1 MFKRH
6 KKNLKN
12 LVTEEFH
19 YDYDKLV
26 FQNDEK
32 NTYEKINENEKY
44 NFLINLID
52 KNINDNNLF
61 SNKNLYFL
69 NTNEFINKSEYISK
83 DVIKFAFQ
91 ELKTVLSDFED
102 ENEKNKDEN
111 KLISLEKNIFNKI
124 MYELYFTNE
133 IQLKY
138 LILECLL
145 SLTVDSVNITSFFI
159 NDKDFFNLLLNLTYI
174 KNKDIVNDIIIIL
187 TNCFID
193 NSKEIY
199 QILKDVPINI
209 RLKEIIL
216 NNDLHFNDPKFLY
229 NCFELIFVLSNILN
243 NDELNEEQNNF
254 YYNIFSIYLEILKDI
269 INKGISFKY
278 TNIFVLSLKILKNLS
293 YNNKISS
300 FIVAY
305 GLGFE
310 LIQILKIPNLEI
322 KYLLKILEIM
332 QNLLVPETNVTYF
345 LNSKI
350 LDIFNNILYEY
361 INSTN
366 SLSIEIIVLIIIN
379 LDNIVRGNEEQ
390 INILLS
396 NNIVKFIINI
406 MKVKKNNQINKECLI
421 LFYDLCCFCSDNDF
435 ITVRNLKAFEIF
447 CTFLDKSSNK
457 DFIIYCLHGIIICVE
472 RMNKLFKTYQ
482 DLKNEFNY
490 NCGKRN
496 VEKLLYNKDKEI
508 AAKSAEIYNIL
519 SIKNDL
525 EDIDMQH

>member
-19 YDYDKLV
+19 YDYDKLI

-32 NTYEKINENEKY
+32 NIFEKLNENEKY
-44 NFLINLID
+44 IFLINLID

-61 SNKNLYFL
+61 LNKNLF
-69 NTNEFINKSEYISK
+69 FININEYLNKCDYISK
-83 DVIKFAFQ
+83 DVIKFTFQ
-91 ELKTVLSDFED
+91 ELKTILNKIEE
-102 ENEKNKDEN
+102 ENENNNEEN

-145 SLTVDSVNITSFFI
+145 SLTIVSTKVTSFFFK
-159 NDKDFFNLLLNLTYI
+159 DKDYFNLLLNLTYI
-174 KNKDIVNDIIIIL
+174 KNKDIVNNIIIIMN
-187 TNCFID
+187 NCFID
-193 NSKEIY
+193 NNKEIF

-209 RLKEIIL
+209 RIKEIIL

-229 NCFELIFVLSNILN
+229 NCFELVFVLSNILN
-243 NDELNEEQNNF
+243 NDDIDKEQNNF
-254 YYNIFSIYLEILKDI
+254 YYNIFSIYLEIIKNI
-269 INKGISFKY
+269 INKGITFKY
-278 TNIFVLSLKILKNLS
+278 TNIFILSLKILKNLS
-293 YNNKISS
+293 YNNQISS
-300 FIVAY
+300 FIVVY
-305 GLGFE
+305 GIGFD
-310 LIQILKIPNLEI
+310 LIQILKIPNLEN

-332 QNLLVPETNVTYF
+332 QNLLVPESNVTYF
-345 LNSKI
+345 LNLKI

-366 SLSIEIIVLIIIN
+366 SLSIQIIVLIIIN
-379 LDNIVRGNEEQ
+379 LDNIARGNEEQ

-396 NNIVKFIINI
+396 DNIIKFIINI
-406 MKVKKNNQINKECLI
+406 MKVKKNNQINKECII
-421 LFYDLCCFCSDNDF
+421 LFLDLCNFCSDNDF
-435 ITVRNLKAFEIF
+435 ITVRNLKIFEFF
-447 CTFLDKSSNK
+447 CIFLDKSTNE
-457 DFIIYCLHGIIICVE
+457 DFILNCLKGIIVCVE
-472 RMNKLFKTYQ
+472 RMNKLYNTFQ

-508 AAKSAEIYNIL
+508 SKKSEEIYNIL
-519 SIKNDL
+519 AIKNDA

>member
-44 NFLINLID
+44 IFLINLID

-61 SNKNLYFL
+61 SNKNLYFI

-91 ELKTVLSDFED
+91 ELKTILNNIED

-111 KLISLEKNIFNKI
+111 KMISLEKNIFNKI

-145 SLTVDSVNITSFFI
+145 SLTVVSVNVTSFFF

-174 KNKDIVNDIIIIL
+174 KNKDIVNNIIIII

-193 NSKEIY
+193 NNKEIF

-216 NNDLHFNDPKFLY
+216 NNDLHFNEPNFLY
-229 NCFELIFVLSNILN
+229 FCF
-243 NDELNEEQNNF
+243 
-254 YYNIFSIYLEILKDI
+254 
-269 INKGISFKY
+269 
-278 TNIFVLSLKILKNLS
+278 
-293 YNNKISS
+293 
-300 FIVAY
+300 
-305 GLGFE
+305 
-310 LIQILKIPNLEI
+310 I
-322 KYLLKILEIM
+322 KY
-332 QNLLVPETNVTYF
+332 
-345 LNSKI
+345 
-350 LDIFNNILYEY
+350 
-361 INSTN
+361 
-366 SLSIEIIVLIIIN
+366 
-379 LDNIVRGNEEQ
+379 
-390 INILLS
+390 
-396 NNIVKFIINI
+396 
-406 MKVKKNNQINKECLI
+406 
-421 LFYDLCCFCSDNDF
+421 
-435 ITVRNLKAFEIF
+435 
-447 CTFLDKSSNK
+447 
-457 DFIIYCLHGIIICVE
+457 
-472 RMNKLFKTYQ
+472 FK
-482 DLKNEFNY
+482 
-490 NCGKRN
+490 
-496 VEKLLYNKDKEI
+496 
-508 AAKSAEIYNIL
+508 
-519 SIKNDL
+519 
-525 EDIDMQH
+525 